1 MRNPLVEKWEEK
13 LQKIFNKID
22 HILEEKYGHLFPL
35 RPNRPEHGEGVTP
48 DADGLFDLG
57 VSFTVGLGSQFGPG
71 YVFRVKLATLRKV
84 PDDLIEQIEEEV
96 VGLLSEELPQQF
108 PGKELK
114 VARDGHVYKIF
125 GNLDLD

>member
-22 HILEEKYGHLFPL
+22 HILEEKYGDLFPL
-35 RPNRPEHGEGVTP
+35 RPNRPQHGEGVTP

-57 VSFTVGLGSQFGPG
+57 VSFTVGLGSELGPG
-71 YVFRVKLATLRKV
+71 YVFRVNLATLRKV
-84 PDDLIEQIEEEV
+84 PEDLIEKIEDEV
-96 VGLLSEELPQQF
+96 IDLLTEALPEHF
-108 PGKELK
+108 PGKDLK
-114 VARDGHVYKIF
+114 VARDGKVYKIF

>member
-22 HILEEKYGHLFPL
+22 HILEEKYGHMFPL
-35 RPNRPEHGEGVTP
+35 RPNRPERGEGVTP

-84 PDDLIEQIEEEV
+84 PEDLTEKIEEEV
-96 VGLLSEELPQQF
+96 VGLLSAELPGQF

-114 VARDGHVYKIF
+114 LARDGHVYKIF
-125 GNLDLD
+125 GNLDLE